1 MKLNALPF
9 LDKKEKPDYFLSL
22 ILRNEKAKAVIFEK
36 IGNSLK
42 YVNDAEEEFDN
53 TIEDASTEEFLNVL
67 DKIITTA
74 ESALPQNIETHKT
87 LFALKQSWV
96 EDSKIKKE
104 YLEKLKKA
112 GDELSL
118 EPIGFLVFSE
128 SIINLIQKEEGVPV
142 SAVLVEF
149 GKKFLTV
156 TLVRNGKILEVRSSE
171 IHESASYT
179 VDTLLKH
186 FQTPEV
192 LPSRIVLLE
201 TEEEGLTQEFI
212 SHSWSKSLPFLHL
225 PQILSLPEESD
236 VKAVLLGASTQM
248 GTSLVFDIRKPAMR
262 KKEDIE
268 NSEEIIEKKDLED
281 DEKIIKIDNLSETDQ
296 KTGNIEY
303 VDKDASMEFFGFSE
317 GDVAKTKPSKI
328 AVKEEASGLSDKE
341 LEEHTEEI
349 PEEVKLGEEQQ
360 ENPQVAGILVLDK
373 IRNFLG
379 KLFTYLKRLDFK
391 GIFNSMKNLGPRNLV
406 IFTGVGLILLL
417 ALFYFF
423 ILQTSATITISQ
435 NPKMEEKSA
444 SAVFSP
450 NSQTNVDEGILSA
463 EIVSVEE
470 EGSVSTNTSGKKDIG
485 TKAKGTVTIFN
496 NDTDPVN
503 LSSGTVITASNG
515 QKFTLDSAISV
526 ASASGDIFS
535 GTKPGT
541 KNVNVTASD
550 IGTEANVPSD
560 TKFTVGTSKTVAGK
574 NDNAFSGG
582 SKKSI
587 TVVSEKD
594 ISKLRNDLPKS
605 LADKAKNDLSP
616 KISEGKSVIEN
627 YIDTDLQEENFD
639 KKEEDEA
646 KQITLKGKVSFDF
659 VSYKNDDMLSFAQK
673 LFDDGNYSLDKN
685 NLKVS
690 AKNIKV
696 EKDEDIT
703 ADVIVKAGLFA
714 KIDTNSLSK
723 QIAGEPVSKAKNL
736 IGNLENVSNVNIN
749 VSPPLPF
756 ISGNLPKNPDKI
768 KIIVSN

>member
-268 NSEEIIEKKDLED
+268 NSEEIIEKKDLQD
-281 DEKIIKIDNLSETDQ
+281 D
-296 KTGNIEY
+296 
-303 VDKDASMEFFGFSE
+303 
-317 GDVAKTKPSKI
+317 
-328 AVKEEASGLSDKE
+328 
-341 LEEHTEEI
+341 
-349 PEEVKLGEEQQ
+349 
-360 ENPQVAGILVLDK
+360 
-373 IRNFLG
+373 
-379 KLFTYLKRLDFK
+379 
-391 GIFNSMKNLGPRNLV
+391 
-406 IFTGVGLILLL
+406 
-417 ALFYFF
+417 
-423 ILQTSATITISQ
+423 
-435 NPKMEEKSA
+435 
-444 SAVFSP
+444 
-450 NSQTNVDEGILSA
+450 
-463 EIVSVEE
+463 
-470 EGSVSTNTSGKKDIG
+470 
-485 TKAKGTVTIFN
+485 
-496 NDTDPVN
+496 
-503 LSSGTVITASNG
+503 
-515 QKFTLDSAISV
+515 
-526 ASASGDIFS
+526 
-535 GTKPGT
+535 
-541 KNVNVTASD
+541 
-550 IGTEANVPSD
+550 
-560 TKFTVGTSKTVAGK
+560 
-574 NDNAFSGG
+574 
-582 SKKSI
+582 
-587 TVVSEKD
+587 
-594 ISKLRNDLPKS
+594 
-605 LADKAKNDLSP
+605 
-616 KISEGKSVIEN
+616 
-627 YIDTDLQEENFD
+627 
-639 KKEEDEA
+639 
-646 KQITLKGKVSFDF
+646 
-659 VSYKNDDMLSFAQK
+659 
-673 LFDDGNYSLDKN
+673 
-685 NLKVS
+685 
-690 AKNIKV
+690 
-696 EKDEDIT
+696 
-703 ADVIVKAGLFA
+703 
-714 KIDTNSLSK
+714 
-723 QIAGEPVSKAKNL
+723 
-736 IGNLENVSNVNIN
+736 
-749 VSPPLPF
+749 
-756 ISGNLPKNPDKI
+756 
-768 KIIVSN
+768 